1 MDMNYFLKRLQA
13 GEDMSD
19 IGNEIAELM
28 NEAQAAYDAEE
39 KAKAEALVKA
49 AAERRAQEEAAAK
62 AKAQKKELA
71 RQICD
76 LIGQYGAME
85 CPGLEGVF
93 AVSEE
98 DIDAFVKSMT
108 DVFGMFKNLY
118 AINDNLLANAKNMQV
133 KIEKTDDDILRDY
146 IAKILG

>member
-19 IGNEIAELM
+19 IGNEIADLM
-28 NEAQAAYDAEE
+28 NEAQAAYDDEVRAKEAALAKELAE
-39 KAKAEALVKA
+39 KKA
-49 AAERRAQEEAAAK
+49 AQAH
-62 AKAQKKELA
+62 KKELA

-76 LIGQYGAME
+76 LIGQYGALE

-98 DIDAFVKSMT
+98 DVDAFVKSMT

>member
-13 GEDMSD
+13 GEDMCD

-28 NEAQAAYDAEE
+28 NEAQAAYDDEVRAKEE
-39 KAKAEALVKA
+39 ALAKELAAKKAKEAE
-49 AAERRAQEEAAAK
+49 
-62 AKAQKKELA
+62 KKELA

-76 LIGQYGAME
+76 LVGQYGAME

-133 KIEKTDDDILRDY
+133 KIEKSDDDVLRDY

>member
-13 GEDMSD
+13 GEDMCD

-28 NEAQAAYDAEE
+28 NEAQAAYDDEVR
-39 KAKAEALVKA
+39 AKEEALAK
-49 AAERRAQEEAAAK
+49 ELAAK
-62 AKAQKKELA
+62 RAKEAEKKELA

-133 KIEKTDDDILRDY
+133 KIEKSDDDVLRDY

>member
-28 NEAQAAYDAEE
+28 NEAQAAYDDEVRAKEE
-39 KAKAEALVKA
+39 ALAKELAAKKAKEAE
-49 AAERRAQEEAAAK
+49 
-62 AKAQKKELA
+62 KKELA

-133 KIEKTDDDILRDY
+133 KIEKSDDDVLRDY

>member
-13 GEDMSD
+13 GEDMCD

-28 NEAQAAYDAEE
+28 NEAQAAYDDEVRAKEE
-39 KAKAEALVKA
+39 ALAKELAAKKAKEAE
-49 AAERRAQEEAAAK
+49 
-62 AKAQKKELA
+62 KKELA

-133 KIEKTDDDILRDY
+133 KIEKSDDDVLRDY